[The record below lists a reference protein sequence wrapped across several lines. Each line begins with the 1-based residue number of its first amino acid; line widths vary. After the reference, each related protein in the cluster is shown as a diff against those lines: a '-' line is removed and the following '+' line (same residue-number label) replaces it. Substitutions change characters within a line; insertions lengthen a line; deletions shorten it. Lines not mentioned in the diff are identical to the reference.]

1 MGSAESVDQA
11 DRCGACA
18 GFGWVYVTA
27 KLSLATGGERGARAG
42 RSRRACR
49 VCGDPSVDLDGAAS

>member
-1 MGSAESVDQA
+1 MGSADSVEQTA
-11 DRCGACA
+11 RCGACA

-27 KLSLATGGERGARAG
+27 KLSLAHGGERGARAG

-49 VCGDPSVDLDGAAS
+49 SCGDPAAVTS